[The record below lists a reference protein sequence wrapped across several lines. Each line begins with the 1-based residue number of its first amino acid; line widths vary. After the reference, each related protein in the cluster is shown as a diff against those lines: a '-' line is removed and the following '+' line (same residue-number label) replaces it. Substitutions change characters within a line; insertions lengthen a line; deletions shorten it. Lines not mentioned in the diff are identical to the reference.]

1 MNQNRKQT
9 IAEKERFINQKIEEL
24 TSKNLQLEEAE
35 MGARFYKAQY
45 EIKYY
50 ALKNAE
56 IEPEYNAFVQRVIA
70 NTQPS
75 EVAAAQ
81 TEEVEVG

>member
-1 MNQNRKQT
+1 MNQNRKQS
-9 IAEKERFINQKIEEL
+9 IAEKERFIEQKIEEL
-24 TSKNLQLEEAE
+24 TSKKIQLEEAE

-45 EIKYY
+45 DIKFY

-75 EVAAAQ
+75 EVAAE
-81 TEEVEVG
+81 TKEVEVG